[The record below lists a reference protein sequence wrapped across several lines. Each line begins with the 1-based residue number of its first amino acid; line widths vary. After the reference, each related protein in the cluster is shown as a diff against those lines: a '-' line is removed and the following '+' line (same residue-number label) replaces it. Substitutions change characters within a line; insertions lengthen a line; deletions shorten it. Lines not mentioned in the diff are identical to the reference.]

1 MQLQSR
7 MAEKLRFIQNQDGM
21 LFTGLVQTDDGFRD
35 LSREIAAIMRRLQIQ
50 TTGNLAQ
57 QVQR

>member
-1 MQLQSR
+1 

-21 LFTGLVQTDDGFRD
+21 LFAGLVQTDDGFRD
-35 LSREIAAIMRRLQIQ
+35 LSREIAAIVRRLQIQ
-50 TTGNLAQ
+50 TAGNLAQ